1 MLHITPD
8 ERQILRL
15 LGAGQP
21 LPTIAARL
29 GIAGFDLELQ
39 VRTLFARMGAAS
51 APDAVRIATRRGLL
65 SNAAATATS
74 TTAMSISDPPAR
86 LICKRQVSEFEVSKM
101 KVDVARVAPT
111 SASDA
116 EPARLFL
123 QDRVGLW
130 AFWVFVLSFGFYITN
145 LIAAP
150 FLMRSPA
157 WVGDMI
163 VQAGTLDHLAASL
176 VFGGVWLLTRRV
188 RLAMP
193 MLRVIETGTLII
205 GCTLFALMGAYLTRM
220 QLATGVDAAFGA
232 YAGLLACA
240 NTVMAR
246 AITVPSSPRRTL
258 AASVAALA
266 PLVPATI
273 VATGASAPL
282 TINVTTWC
290 LVSIAL
296 AIVGSRV
303 IFGLRTEAERG
314 RRLGQYTLE
323 NKVGAG
329 GMGVVYRAS
338 HAMLRRPTAIKLL
351 PPDRAGEVNL
361 ARFEREVQLT
371 AQLSHPNTVAIY
383 DYGRTP
389 DGVFYYAMEYLDG
402 INLEDLVRRD
412 GPQPAGRVI
421 AVLDQVCGALAEAH
435 GRGLVHRDI
444 KPANI
449 ILSERGG
456 EPDVAKVVDF
466 GLVKPL
472 AAAETPSSVSARNV
486 LTGTPL
492 YMSPESMITPGAGD
506 PRSDLYALG
515 AVAYYLLSG
524 HPVFEGASIAEVI
537 GHHLHTEPAPPSAR
551 LGRPVPFELETIV
564 MQCLRKQPDERPGS
578 AEALRSA
585 LRRCRLVPAWT
596 SDDAAEWW
604 RRFRATESRR
614 DSFGGDDSREITI
627 AVDVSERLTRTAV

>member
-1 MLHITPD
+1 
-8 ERQILRL
+8 
-15 LGAGQP
+15 
-21 LPTIAARL
+21 
-29 GIAGFDLELQ
+29 
-39 VRTLFARMGAAS
+39 
-51 APDAVRIATRRGLL
+51 
-65 SNAAATATS
+65 
-74 TTAMSISDPPAR
+74 
-86 LICKRQVSEFEVSKM
+86 M
-101 KVDVARVAPT
+101 KVDVARVAAS
-111 SASDA
+111 SATDA

-123 QDRVGLW
+123 QDRIGLW

-145 LIAAP
+145 IVTAP
-150 FLMRSPA
+150 LLLRAPGHVA
-157 WVGDMI
+157 DMI
-163 VQAGTLDHLAASL
+163 LQAGTLDHLAASL

-188 RLAMP
+188 RLSMSA
-193 MLRVIETGTLII
+193 LRVLDLTALIV
-205 GCTLFALMGAYLTRM
+205 GCILFALMGAYLTRM
-220 QLATGVDAAFGA
+220 QLATGFDAAFGP

-240 NTVMAR
+240 NTLMAR

-258 AASVAALA
+258 AGSIVAMA
-266 PLVPATI
+266 PLVPATY
-273 VATGASAPL
+273 VATDGSTAL
-282 TINVTTWC
+282 TLNIATWC

-296 AIVGSRV
+296 SIVGSRV

-323 NKVGAG
+323 NRIGAG

-361 ARFEREVQLT
+361 ARFEREVQIT
-371 AQLSHPNTVAIY
+371 AQLSHPHTVAIY

-402 INLEDLVRRD
+402 INLEELVRED
-412 GPQPAGRVI
+412 GPQPPGRVI
-421 AVLDQVCGALAEAH
+421 RILDQVCGALAEAH
-435 GRGLVHRDI
+435 DRGLVHRDI

-456 EPDVAKVVDF
+456 EPDFATVVDF

-472 AAAETPSSVSARNV
+472 AAADIPSSVSQANV

-492 YMSPESMITPGAGD
+492 YMSPESMLTPGAGD

-524 HPVFEGASIAEVI
+524 RPVFEAASVVEVI
-537 GHHLHTEPAPPSAR
+537 DRHLHAEPVPPSVR
-551 LGRPVPFELETIV
+551 LGRAIPYELEALV
-564 MQCLRKQPDERPGS
+564 MQCLRKPAEERPES
-578 AEALRSA
+578 ARALRHA

-596 SDDAAEWW
+596 TDDAAAWW
-604 RRFRATESRR
+604 RRFRSVAARR
-614 DSFGGDDSREITI
+614 DDHLADDQEITI
-627 AVDVSERLTRTAV
+627 DVDVAERLTHTAV

>member
-1 MLHITPD
+1 
-8 ERQILRL
+8 
-15 LGAGQP
+15 
-21 LPTIAARL
+21 
-29 GIAGFDLELQ
+29 
-39 VRTLFARMGAAS
+39 
-51 APDAVRIATRRGLL
+51 
-65 SNAAATATS
+65 
-74 TTAMSISDPPAR
+74 
-86 LICKRQVSEFEVSKM
+86 M

-123 QDRVGLW
+123 QDRIRLW
-130 AFWVFVLSFGFYITN
+130 AFWVFVLSFGFYLTN
-145 LIAAP
+145 LVTAPVLLQAPAHAA
-150 FLMRSPA
+150 
-157 WVGDMI
+157 DMI
-163 VQAGTLDHLAASL
+163 LQTGTLDHLAASL
-176 VFGGVWLLTRRV
+176 VFGGVWVLTRRV
-188 RLAMP
+188 RVSMP
-193 MLRVIETGTLII
+193 ALRVLDIAALITG
-205 GCTLFALMGAYLTRM
+205 CVLFALMGASLTRM
-220 QLATGVDAAFGA
+220 QLATGLDGAFGP

-258 AASVAALA
+258 AGSIAAMA
-266 PLVPATI
+266 PLVPATF
-273 VATGASAPL
+273 VATNGSMAL
-282 TINVTTWC
+282 TLNVATWC

-303 IFGLRTEAERG
+303 IFGLRSEAERG

-323 NKVGAG
+323 NRIGAG

-361 ARFEREVQLT
+361 ARFEREVQIT
-371 AQLSHPNTVAIY
+371 AQLSHPHTVAIY

-402 INLEDLVRRD
+402 INLEDLVREH
-412 GPQPAGRVI
+412 GPQPPGRVARI
-421 AVLDQVCGALAEAH
+421 LDQVCGALAEAH
-435 GRGLVHRDI
+435 DRGLVHRDI

-456 EPDVAKVVDF
+456 EPDFATVVDF

-472 AAAETPSSVSARNV
+472 AAADVPSPVPQMNV

-492 YMSPESMITPGAGD
+492 YMSPESMVAPGAGD

-524 HPVFEGASIAEVI
+524 HPVFEAASVVEVI
-537 GHHLHTEPAPPSAR
+537 GHHLQSEPVLPSVR
-551 LGRPVPFELETIV
+551 LGRPIPYELEALV
-564 MQCLRKQPDERPGS
+564 LQCLRKSPDDRPES
-578 AEALRSA
+578 ARALRSA
-585 LRRCRLVPAWT
+585 LRRCRSIPAWT
-596 SDDAAEWW
+596 ADDAARWW
-604 RRFRATESRR
+604 HQFRSVAAGRERHR
-614 DSFGGDDSREITI
+614 EDDSQEITMT
-627 AVDVSERLTRTAV
+627 VDVAERLTHTAI